1 MLSVAYGSFHMPN
14 PKSLKVGD
22 RVRFTS
28 LPDEW
33 SRKGYTIPLESVR
46 FMKVM
51 VKRRW
56 ASRVAE
62 IDEYGCPWIHARIRV
77 RGRIHH
83 HRWAIME
90 STGWRLV
97 NRAK

>member
-1 MLSVAYGSFHMPN
+1 MLD

-33 SRKGYTIPLESVR
+33 SRKGYTILPESVR
-46 FMKVM
+46 FMKVV

-62 IDEYGCPWIHARIRV
+62 IDEYGYAWIHARIRF
-77 RGRIHH
+77 RGKVHH
-83 HRWAIME
+83 HSWAIME